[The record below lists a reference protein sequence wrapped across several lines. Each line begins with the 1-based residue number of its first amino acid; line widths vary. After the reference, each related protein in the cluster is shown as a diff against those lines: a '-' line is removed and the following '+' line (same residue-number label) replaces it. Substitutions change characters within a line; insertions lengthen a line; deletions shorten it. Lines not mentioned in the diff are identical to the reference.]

1 MFRTFYE
8 VTFIYLLGLGLLVL
22 LLNSIDMIF
31 STNFYDFFFF
41 TVQGLRFTSLF
52 GTFAVAWSI
61 RDGQFI
67 SHIKNSHWSQR
78 KG

>member
-8 VTFIYLLGLGLLVL
+8 VTFIYLLGIGLFVL
-22 LLNSIDMIF
+22 LFSAIDLIF
-31 STNFYDFFFF
+31 GSNIYDFFFF
-41 TVQGLRFTSLF
+41 TIQGLRLTSLF

-78 KG
+78 KD